1 MKEKFERVIR
11 IAEFGAERLE
21 NRRQYEFKIFISY
34 VTLLALG
41 IYKSDKVDCSFFVLI
56 LLLSIHVLYIS
67 WLIRV
72 SVANR
77 NDGFRRDFYLKKAED
92 ILYSPYNRIY
102 SEYDRGNNPEKPII
116 KRVPKIWQLW
126 KGGDEI
132 LNNWSIGFAV
142 CFPSLMLAFLVLE
155 LSCGECVIADY
166 VIKDWIIALIIPTL
180 PILVFVLPTVF

>member
-1 MKEKFERVIR
+1 MKDRFERVIQ
-11 IAEFGAERLE
+11 IAKFGAQRLE

-34 VTLLALG
+34 VTLLALA
-41 IYKSDKVDCSFFVLI
+41 IYKADKIDCSLFVLV
-56 LLLSIHVLYIS
+56 LLLFIHILYIS

-77 NDGFRRDFYLKKAED
+77 NDGYRRDFYLKKAED

-102 SEYDRGNNPEKPII
+102 NEYDRDSNPEKPII

-132 LNNWSIGFAV
+132 LNN
-142 CFPSLMLAFLVLE
+142 
-155 LSCGECVIADY
+155 
-166 VIKDWIIALIIPTL
+166 
-180 PILVFVLPTVF
+180 